1 MVKKWDWRRVKSILF
16 YSQIFCSQMNN
27 FNPNMLRSKVGALLA
42 EVPNGR
48 LQVIFQISE
57 SLLFAEKECR
67 ETILNLDPSFRFSSS
82 FWSFSSLHCVFAR
95 RSFCHI
101 SLRHYLSG
109 TTVSRLHTSECQNY
123 ISQELKCEYFSA
135 EVCIFNLH
143 PTPLRVIHYANRL
156 SYYNATNQLFPVQAV
171 QVPWDVREALSR
183 VHRRLRLVQ
192 DEGWCQ
198 RHWGHIRWLIFK
210 RSAP

>member
-67 ETILNLDPSFRFSSS
+67 ETILNLDPSFRFSSCFGLS
-82 FWSFSSLHCVFAR
+82 RLCTV
-95 RSFCHI
+95 
-101 SLRHYLSG
+101 YLLDGHSVTFPFG
-109 TTVSRLHTSECQNY
+109 TTFQALQCLVYILMNVRTTLRKSWNVNIFQLKFVS
-123 ISQELKCEYFSA
+123 
-135 EVCIFNLH
+135 
-143 PTPLRVIHYANRL
+143 
-156 SYYNATNQLFPVQAV
+156 
-171 QVPWDVREALSR
+171 
-183 VHRRLRLVQ
+183 
-192 DEGWCQ
+192 
-198 RHWGHIRWLIFK
+198 LIFILL
-210 RSAP
+210 R